1 MGISVKLF
9 IKKILILMIKN
20 AFIEALT
27 ANSTIFL
34 ILLIGILC
42 VKFPKTDPLLHIN
55 KLKPFSDL
63 VIHLI
68 TPCLCLILLFQG
80 FTIKTVGENLPILL
94 IANILSVFG
103 ICFGFICINWIFIPV
118 W

>member
-1 MGISVKLF
+1 MGNLF
-9 IKKILILMIKN
+9 YIANKFLFTMIEN

-34 ILLIGILC
+34 ILLIGIFC
-42 VKFPKTDPLLHIN
+42 VKFPKKDPLLHID

-68 TPCLCLILLFQG
+68 TPCLCLLLLFQG
-80 FTIKTVGENLPILL
+80 FTVKTVGENLPILL
-94 IANILSVFG
+94 IANILSIFG
-103 ICFGFICINWIFIPV
+103 IFFGFICVNWIF
-118 W
+118 